1 MTLAGQTLT
10 EGPEQVAVKGP
21 TDQRADLQALED
33 GRKGRRPVDLKGPV
47 ATFKY
52 LSNILYDNELWVS
65 IMC

>member
-10 EGPEQVAVKGP
+10 EGPEKVVAKRP
-21 TDQRADLQALED
+21 TDECADLQALED
-33 GRKGRRPVDLKGPV
+33 GKKGRRPADLKGPV